1 MDCQYP
7 SALVYITV
15 YYAPIQS
22 DSHNVLIKYIYIY
35 IYIYVCIYIYVY
47 HISISIDVYK
57 YTYV

>member
-35 IYIYVCIYIYVY
+35 IYVCIYIYVY